1 MAYLKQAIL
10 RLENAIPSQGVLS
23 LIGGIQGRWPMVD
36 LTRVYGTD
44 VGIVLY
50 IERPLRGEELCY
62 ALGVAIGFMDLDPE
76 SISAL
81 RTLLLSRPC
90 HG

>member
-36 LTRVYGTD
+36 LTRV
-44 VGIVLY
+44 
-50 IERPLRGEELCY
+50 
-62 ALGVAIGFMDLDPE
+62 
-76 SISAL
+76 
-81 RTLLLSRPC
+81 
-90 HG
+90 